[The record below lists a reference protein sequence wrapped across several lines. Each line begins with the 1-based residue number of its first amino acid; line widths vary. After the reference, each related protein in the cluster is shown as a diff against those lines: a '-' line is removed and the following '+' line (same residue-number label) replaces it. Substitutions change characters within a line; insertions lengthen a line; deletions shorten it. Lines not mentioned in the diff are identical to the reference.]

1 MLTRLFYYLWFMM
14 RTIILFAVLL
24 LLVQLGHSQQLY
36 HKWFGNATDPA
47 LVFLHG
53 GPGYNSASFEVDMAP
68 RLAKLG
74 YQVMVYDQRGC
85 GRSEA
90 VTGEYTYAEAVEDL
104 RLLMA
109 ERGVAQAH
117 LLGHSFGGTI
127 AVKFAEKHPEMVASI
142 VLISAPMD
150 FPQCFRSIQEN
161 CRAVM
166 TDKNDE
172 RGLKSLDALAVMDS
186 TKLEYSGTNF
196 MYAMA
201 NGLYAPAELFKEG
214 AKLKKKVAKDPL
226 APWMKKS
233 SYPPVTGF
241 YEKEHYT
248 TNNHL
253 PLLAELVKT
262 VKVNGIFGEEDGL
275 FTEASRQDLQDV
287 IGGSNMYVL
296 FSASHAVF
304 LDNPYDFVDALTEIL
319 RK

>member
-1 MLTRLFYYLWFMM
+1 MM
-14 RTIILFAVLL
+14 RPILLFTVLL
-24 LLVQLGHSQQLY
+24 LLAQLGHTQQLY
-36 HKWFGNATDPA
+36 HKWFGNANDPA

-104 RLLMA
+104 RVLIA
-109 ERGVAQAH
+109 ARGVKQAH

-127 AVKFAEKHPEMVASI
+127 AVKFAEQHPEMVSSI

-150 FPQCFRSIQEN
+150 FPPCFRSIQEN
-161 CRAVM
+161 CRDVM
-166 TDKNDE
+166 TAKDDE

-186 TKLEYSGTNF
+186 TKLEYSGANF
-196 MYAMA
+196 MYAIS

-233 SYPPVTGF
+233 SYSPVTGF

-248 TNNHL
+248 TNNHM

-262 VKVNGIFGEEDGL
+262 IEVNAIFGLEDGL
-275 FTEASRQDLQDV
+275 FTEASRLAIQNV
-287 IGGSNMYVL
+287 VGGSNVYEL
-296 FSASHAVF
+296 YGASHAVF